1 MNIWY
6 YLMGFGVIR
15 LPRAQAEWVFN
26 LCMRYGIVY
35 VDAGTD
41 AEWLRLCLRTPYLG
55 RLVTLLTKSGMAFSV
70 ERRGGLPRHFLQFLR
85 RPGLVAGSLCAV
97 AILIASGLFVF
108 DIRVTGNDTLT
119 DARVKAMLLEQ
130 GFGLGTYIPGI
141 DTDKLENSV
150 MIAHDEIA
158 WLSVNIKG
166 NVASVELIE
175 NHKRTPKPSLSPA
188 HIVASRSGEVI
199 SVELWRGNV
208 LVAAGDQVQP
218 GQLLIAGVYDSQT
231 QGFRFTRASGRVLAK
246 TVLSFRV
253 EMPYE
258 YEKKVYS
265 ERVYEKKTLNFFS
278 FPIKLFE
285 STGNYGTVYDTIYIV
300 ENYSPVPGVELPLS
314 LCTERCIP
322 YRVVTERLE
331 PEAALTLAYRELA
344 EQITDALQGGELLSK
359 RVQTEIREDG
369 VVLHATVT
377 CIVDIASVQEFEVDL
392 KSQE

>member
-55 RLVTLLTKSGMAFSV
+55 RLVQLLTKSGIAFSV
-70 ERRGGLPRHFLQFLR
+70 ERRGGLPGLILQFLR

-108 DIRVTGNDTLT
+108 DIRVTGNETLT

-188 HIVASRSGEVI
+188 HVVASRSGEVI

-253 EMPYE
+253 EIPYE

-285 STGNYGTVYDTIYIV
+285 STGNYGTVCDTIYIV

-322 YRVVTERLE
+322 YRVVTEHLE

-392 KSQE
+392 KSHE

>member
-15 LPRAQAEWVFN
+15 LPRAKTEWVFN
-26 LCMRYGIVY
+26 LCMRHGIVY
-35 VDAGTD
+35 ADAGTD
-41 AEWLRLCLRTPYLG
+41 VEWLRLCLRTPYFG
-55 RLVTLLTKSGMAFSV
+55 RLVQLLTKSGIAFSV
-70 ERRGGLPRHFLQFLR
+70 ECRGGLPGRILQFLR

-97 AILIASGLFVF
+97 AILVASGLFVF

-130 GFGLGTYIPGI
+130 GFGLGTYIPAI

-175 NHKRTPKPSLSPA
+175 NHKPTPKPALLPA
-188 HIVASRSGEVI
+188 HVVASRSGEVM

-218 GQLLIAGVYDSQT
+218 GQLLIAGVYDSRT
-231 QGFRFTRASGRVLAK
+231 QGFRFTRASGRVMAK

-253 EMPYE
+253 EIPYE

-285 STGNYGTVYDTIYIV
+285 STGNCGTVCDTIYIV

-322 YRVVTERLE
+322 YTVVTERLE

-344 EQITDALQGGELLSK
+344 EQIADALQGGELLSK
-359 RVQTEIREDG
+359 RVQTEMCEDS

-377 CIVDIASVQEFEVDL
+377 CIVDIACVQEFEVDL